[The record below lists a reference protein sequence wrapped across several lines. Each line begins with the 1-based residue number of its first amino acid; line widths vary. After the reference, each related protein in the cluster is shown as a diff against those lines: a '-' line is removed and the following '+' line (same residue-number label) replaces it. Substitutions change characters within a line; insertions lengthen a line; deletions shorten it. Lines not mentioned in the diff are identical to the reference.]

1 MRYITVLEYLG
12 NTSLSSLPPEQV
24 ANLNTLIPKINDLL
38 SRFGEFRKC
47 NSGYRSMEEHLA
59 IYSRINAKR
68 KAQGLPERK
77 VPMSSRHLVA
87 AAIDL
92 SDPDGKLQKWILNN
106 VKVLEELD
114 LYCESFTH
122 TVGWVH
128 IQCLPPRSKSRFF
141 IP

>member
-1 MRYITVLEYLG
+1 VRYITVLEYLG
-12 NTSLSSLPPEQV
+12 STPLSSLPPEQV

-59 IYSRINAKR
+59 IYARINARR

-92 SDPDGKLQKWILNN
+92 EDRDGKLKAWLVNN
-106 VKVLEELD
+106 VKILEKLD
-114 LYCESFTH
+114 LYCEHGSATP
-122 TVGWVH
+122 TWAH
-128 IQCLPPRSKSRFF
+128 IQIIKPASGSRFF
-141 IP
+141 KP